1 MNGLGNFLKNKA
13 VLRDCKIYQ
22 MLRFAARKKH
32 VSFHTPGHK
41 VGKWDIT
48 ELDFSDNLSC
58 PRGCIAEAEQDIARS
73 LGAKNSFILTDGSTS
88 GVLAMLY
95 AAKQRGVKRIFA
107 CQATH
112 KSFFNGCALMGITP
126 VLYPQ
131 TTNDKI
137 PVLPDF
143 FAIEKEFYEELA
155 LCDGVFLTSP
165 DYYGNV
171 STAALSAWRNYCD
184 KTGKTL
190 LIDGA
195 HGGHLHFDKALY
207 AGRYADMWVDGVH
220 KNLPAFT
227 QGAVVSARTEEW
239 GEALRL
245 AVDIFRTTSPS
256 YPIMASVE
264 YAVKY
269 PENLLLKT
277 SVEAFETS
285 CSRVYF
291 GGDWTKLCARFGP
304 SAFEV
309 EKRLGK
315 QGVYSEF
322 CDGNVIMFYLS
333 PATALR
339 DFQRLKKQLI
349 RLFEEYPLPVIS
361 VSNEAENTVQR
372 ISGMSVFE
380 KGTKK
385 EWIEIEKSVD
395 RICAIRCGLFPPCT
409 PLLSDGELIEQSHVE
424 LLQKA
429 SNVFGLVDGKILVYK
444 EEQEKENGK

>member
-1 MNGLGNFLKNKA
+1 MGGLRKFLKNRA

-32 VSFHTPGHK
+32 LSFHTPGHK

-58 PRGCIAEAEQDIARS
+58 PRGCIADAEQDIARI

-95 AAKQRGVKRIFA
+95 AAKQKGVKRIFA
-107 CQATH
+107 CQASH
-112 KSFFNGCALMGITP
+112 KSFFNGCALMDITP
-126 VLYPQ
+126 ILYPQ
-131 TTNDKI
+131 KTCGEI
-137 PVLPDF
+137 PVMSDF
-143 FAIEKEFYEELA
+143 SELEKEFYEELA

-171 STAALSAWRNYCD
+171 SKTALSAWRAYCD

-195 HGGHLHFDKALY
+195 HGGHLRFDEALY

-220 KNLPAFT
+220 KNLPALT
-227 QGAVVSARTEEW
+227 QGAIVSARTEQW

-269 PENLLLKT
+269 PENLTLKT
-277 SVEAFETS
+277 DVEKFVAS

-291 GGDWTKLCARFGP
+291 GGDWTKLCARFG
-304 SAFEV
+304 SAAFEA
-309 EKRLGK
+309 EKRL
-315 QGVYSEF
+315 QRVGVYSEF

-333 PATALR
+333 PATSKG
-339 DFQRLKKQLI
+339 DFKRLKRILT
-349 RLFEEYPLPVIS
+349 RLFEEYPLSAAPTIG
-361 VSNEAENTVQR
+361 EAENTVQR
-372 ISGMSVFE
+372 IPGTPIFE
-380 KGTKK
+380 KNAEK
-385 EWIEIEKSVD
+385 EWINIEKSVG
-395 RICAIRCGLFPPCT
+395 RICATNCGLFPPCT
-409 PLLSDGELIEQSHVE
+409 PLLSDGVLIEEKHVD
-424 LLQKA
+424 LLQNA
-429 SNVFGLVDGKILVYK
+429 NNVFGLIDGKILVYK
-444 EEQEKENGK
+444 EKKE